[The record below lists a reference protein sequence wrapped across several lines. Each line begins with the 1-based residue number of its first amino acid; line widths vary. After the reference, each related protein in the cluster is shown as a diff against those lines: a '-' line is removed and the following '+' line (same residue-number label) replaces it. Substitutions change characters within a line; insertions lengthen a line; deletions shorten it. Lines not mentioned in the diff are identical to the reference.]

1 MSAVTACACNAG
13 PLRVAG
19 SIALAALAYIV
30 AMPVQ
35 AQAPSQSQSAQA
47 YPSRPVRML
56 VPFAPGGT
64 TDILGRVVANH
75 MGQSWGQTVIVDN
88 RPGANGIIASEMT
101 AKANPDG
108 YTLMY
113 VAIGHAINSL
123 IYRKLPYDTERDFTP
138 ISLGATFAQ
147 LVLVHPGVPATSV
160 KELLALARARP
171 GGLNFASGGIGSSQ
185 HLAGA
190 LFTWLGKVQIG
201 HVPYKGGAPALTD
214 LMARNVDMMIIQPNS
229 PEQVSGGRVR
239 ALAVTSP
246 RRNAAWP
253 DLPTVAEAG
262 LPGYESQAWYGLVGP
277 RNLPAGVLKQVSEQA
292 IAALGGKDMRQRIAA
307 QGGEVIASSPAEFGA
322 FIRREIE
329 RYAKVVKETGI
340 VAE

>member
-1 MSAVTACACNAG
+1 MKVAAG
-13 PLRVAG
+13 V
-19 SIALAALAYIV
+19 AALLVLGAV
-30 AMPVQ
+30 QVHAQQPQNFPV
-35 AQAPSQSQSAQA
+35 
-47 YPSRPVRML
+47 RPIRML

-64 TDILGRVVANH
+64 TDIMARVVASQMSNA
-75 MGQSWGQTVIVDN
+75 WGQTAIVDN

-101 AKANPDG
+101 AKASPDG
-108 YTLMY
+108 YTLLY

-147 LVLVHPGVPATSV
+147 LVLVHPGVPAASL
-160 KELLALARARP
+160 KDLLALARSKP
-171 GGLNFASGGIGSSQ
+171 GAMSYASGGIGSSQ

-190 LFTWLGKVQIG
+190 LFAWQGRLQIN
-201 HVPYKGGAPALTD
+201 HVPYKGGAPGLTD
-214 LMARNVDMMIIQPNS
+214 LMARNVDMMIIQPTS
-229 PEQVSGGRVR
+229 PEQVTGGRVR

-246 RRNAAWP
+246 RRNAAWT

-277 RNLPAGVLKQVSEQA
+277 RGLSREVLGRLSEQA
-292 IAALGGKDMRQRIAA
+292 VAALTTKDMRQRIAA
-307 QGGEVIASSPAEFGA
+307 QGGEVVASSPAEFTA

-329 RYAKVVKETGI
+329 RYGKVVKESGI

>member
-1 MSAVTACACNAG
+1 MKA
-13 PLRVAG
+13 VAG
-19 SIALAALAYIV
+19 VAALLVLGAAQV
-30 AMPVQ
+30 HAQQPQNFPV
-35 AQAPSQSQSAQA
+35 
-47 YPSRPVRML
+47 RPIRML

-64 TDILGRVVANH
+64 TDIMARVVASQ
-75 MGQSWGQTVIVDN
+75 MSTAWGQTAIVDN

-101 AKANPDG
+101 AKASPDG
-108 YTLMY
+108 YTLLY

-147 LVLVHPGVPATSV
+147 LVLVHPGVPAASL
-160 KELLALARARP
+160 KDLLALARSKP
-171 GGLNFASGGIGSSQ
+171 GAMSYASGGIGSSQ

-190 LFTWLGKVQIG
+190 LFAWQGRLQVN
-201 HVPYKGGAPALTD
+201 HVPYKGGAPGLTD
-214 LMARNVDMMIIQPNS
+214 LMARNVDMMIIQPTS
-229 PEQVSGGRVR
+229 PEQVTGGRVR

-246 RRNAAWP
+246 RRNAAWT

-277 RNLPAGVLKQVSEQA
+277 RGLSREVLGRLSEQA
-292 IAALGGKDMRQRIAA
+292 VAALTTKDMRQRIAA
-307 QGGEVIASSPAEFGA
+307 QGGEVVASSPAEFTA

-329 RYAKVVKETGI
+329 RYGKVVKESGI

>member
-1 MSAVTACACNAG
+1 MKAAAG
-13 PLRVAG
+13 V
-19 SIALAALAYIV
+19 AALLVLGA
-30 AMPVQ
+30 VQ
-35 AQAPSQSQSAQA
+35 AHAQQ
-47 YPSRPVRML
+47 PQNFPVRPIRML

-64 TDILGRVVANH
+64 TDIMARVVASQMSNA
-75 MGQSWGQTVIVDN
+75 WGQTAIVDN

-101 AKANPDG
+101 AKASADG
-108 YTLMY
+108 YTLLY

-147 LVLVHPGVPATSV
+147 LVLVHPGVPAASL
-160 KELLALARARP
+160 KDLLALARSKP
-171 GGLNFASGGIGSSQ
+171 GAMSYASGGIGSSQ

-190 LFTWLGKVQIG
+190 LFAWQGRLQIN
-201 HVPYKGGAPALTD
+201 HVPYKGGAPGLTD
-214 LMARNVDMMIIQPNS
+214 LMARNVDMMIIQPTS
-229 PEQVSGGRVR
+229 PEQVTGGRVR

-246 RRNAAWP
+246 RRNAAWT

-277 RNLPAGVLKQVSEQA
+277 RGLSRELLGRLSEQA
-292 IAALGGKDMRQRIAA
+292 VAALTTKDMRQRIAA
-307 QGGEVIASSPAEFGA
+307 HGGEGVASSPAEFTA

-329 RYAKVVKETGI
+329 RYGKVVKESGI

>member
-1 MSAVTACACNAG
+1 
-13 PLRVAG
+13 
-19 SIALAALAYIV
+19 
-30 AMPVQ
+30 
-35 AQAPSQSQSAQA
+35 
-47 YPSRPVRML
+47 ML
-56 VPFAPGGT
+56 IPFAPGGT
-64 TDILGRVVANH
+64 TDILGRVVATHLGSQLN
-75 MGQSWGQTVIVDN
+75 QTVIVDN

-101 AKANPDG
+101 ARANPDG
-108 YTLMY
+108 YTLLY

-123 IYRKLPYDTERDFTP
+123 IYAKLPYDTERDFTP

-147 LVLVHPGVPATSV
+147 LVLVHPGVPANSV
-160 KELLALARARP
+160 KELIALARARP
-171 GGLNFASGGIGSSQ
+171 KTLNYASGGIGSSQ

-190 LFTWLGKVQIG
+190 LFAWQGKIDIG

-229 PEQVSGGRVR
+229 PEQIAGGRVR

-246 RRNAAWP
+246 VRNAAWP

-277 RNLPAGVLKQVSEQA
+277 RGLPREVLKQISEQA
-292 IAALGGKDMRQRIAA
+292 VMALTSKDMRQRIAA
-307 QGGEVIASSPAEFGA
+307 QGGEVIASSPAEFAA

-340 VAE
+340 VAQ

>member
-1 MSAVTACACNAG
+1 MKA
-13 PLRVAG
+13 VAG
-19 SIALAALAYIV
+19 VAALLVLGA
-30 AMPVQ
+30 AQ
-35 AQAPSQSQSAQA
+35 AQAQQLQTFPV
-47 YPSRPVRML
+47 RPIRML

-64 TDILGRVVANH
+64 TDIMARVVASQ
-75 MGQSWGQTVIVDN
+75 MSTAWGQTAIVDN

-101 AKANPDG
+101 AKASPDG
-108 YTLMY
+108 YTLLY

-147 LVLVHPGVPATSV
+147 LVLVHPGVPAASL
-160 KELLALARARP
+160 KDLLALARSKP
-171 GGLNFASGGIGSSQ
+171 GAMSYASGGIGSSQ

-190 LFTWLGKVQIG
+190 LFAWQGRLQVN
-201 HVPYKGGAPALTD
+201 HVPYKGGAPGLTD
-214 LMARNVDMMIIQPNS
+214 LMARNVDMMIIQPTS
-229 PEQVSGGRVR
+229 PEQVTGGRVR

-246 RRNAAWP
+246 RRNAAWT

-277 RNLPAGVLKQVSEQA
+277 RGLSREVLGRLSEQA
-292 IAALGGKDMRQRIAA
+292 VAALTTKDMRQRIAA
-307 QGGEVIASSPAEFGA
+307 QGGEVVASSPAEFTA

-329 RYAKVVKETGI
+329 RYGKVVKESGI

>member
-1 MSAVTACACNAG
+1 MHIRRPCLAVLLASVFALPG
-13 PLRVAG
+13 
-19 SIALAALAYIV
+19 ALAH
-30 AMPVQ
+30 
-35 AQAPSQSQSAQA
+35 AQAFPN
-47 YPSRPVRML
+47 RPIRML

-64 TDILGRVVANH
+64 TDILARVVAGQ
-75 MGQSWGQTVIVDN
+75 MGQTWSQTVIVDN
-88 RPGANGIIASEMT
+88 RPGANGIIASETT
-101 AKANPDG
+101 ARSNPDG
-108 YTLMY
+108 YTLLY
-113 VAIGHAINSL
+113 VAIGHAINAL
-123 IYRKLPYDTERDFTP
+123 IYSKLPYDTERDFTP

-147 LVLVHPGVPATSV
+147 LVLVHPGVQAGSV

-171 GGLNFASGGIGSSQ
+171 KTLNYASGGIGSSQ

-190 LFTWLGKVQIG
+190 LFGWQGKVQIG
-201 HVPYKGGAPALTD
+201 HVPYKGGAPGLTD

-229 PEQVSGGRVR
+229 PEQIAGGRVK

-262 LPGYESQAWYGLVGP
+262 LPGYESQAWYGMVGP
-277 RNLPAGVLKQVSEQA
+277 RNLPRGVLAQLNEQA
-292 IAALGGKDMRQRIAA
+292 VAALTSKDARARIAA
-307 QGGEVIASSPAEFGA
+307 QGGEVVAGSPAEFAA
-322 FIRREIE
+322 FIRREME

>member
-1 MSAVTACACNAG
+1 MKATAG
-13 PLRVAG
+13 V
-19 SIALAALAYIV
+19 AALLVLGAAQV
-30 AMPVQ
+30 HAQQPQNFPV
-35 AQAPSQSQSAQA
+35 
-47 YPSRPVRML
+47 RPIRML

-64 TDILGRVVANH
+64 TDIMARVVASQMSNA
-75 MGQSWGQTVIVDN
+75 WGQTAIVDN

-101 AKANPDG
+101 AKASPDG
-108 YTLMY
+108 YTLLY

-147 LVLVHPGVPATSV
+147 LVLVHPGVPAASL
-160 KELLALARARP
+160 KDLLALARSKP
-171 GGLNFASGGIGSSQ
+171 GAMSYASGGIGSSQ

-190 LFTWLGKVQIG
+190 LFAWQGRLQVN
-201 HVPYKGGAPALTD
+201 HVPYKGGAPGLTD
-214 LMARNVDMMIIQPNS
+214 LMARNVDMMIIQPTS
-229 PEQVSGGRVR
+229 PEQVTGGRVR

-246 RRNAAWP
+246 RRNAAWT

-277 RNLPAGVLKQVSEQA
+277 RGLSREVLGRLSEQA
-292 IAALGGKDMRQRIAA
+292 VAALTTKDMRQRIAA
-307 QGGEVIASSPAEFGA
+307 QGGEVVASSPAEFTA

-329 RYAKVVKETGI
+329 RYGKVVKESGI

>member
-1 MSAVTACACNAG
+1 MKAAAAAG
-13 PLRVAG
+13 V
-19 SIALAALAYIV
+19 AALLVLGAAQV
-30 AMPVQ
+30 HAQQPQNFPV
-35 AQAPSQSQSAQA
+35 
-47 YPSRPVRML
+47 RPIRML
-56 VPFAPGGT
+56 VPFAPAGT
-64 TDILGRVVANH
+64 TDIMARVVASQMSNA
-75 MGQSWGQTVIVDN
+75 WGQTAIVDN

-101 AKANPDG
+101 AKASPDG
-108 YTLMY
+108 YTLLY

-147 LVLVHPGVPATSV
+147 LVLVHPGVPAASL
-160 KELLALARARP
+160 KDLLALARSKP
-171 GGLNFASGGIGSSQ
+171 GAMSYASGGIGSSQ

-190 LFTWLGKVQIG
+190 LFAWQGRLQIN
-201 HVPYKGGAPALTD
+201 HVPYKGGAPGLTD
-214 LMARNVDMMIIQPNS
+214 LMARNVDMMIIQPTS
-229 PEQVSGGRVR
+229 PEQVTGGRVR

-246 RRNAAWP
+246 RRNAAWT

-277 RNLPAGVLKQVSEQA
+277 RGLSREVLGRLSEQA
-292 IAALGGKDMRQRIAA
+292 VAALTTKDMRQRIAA
-307 QGGEVIASSPAEFGA
+307 QGGEVVASSPAEFTA

-329 RYAKVVKETGI
+329 RYGKVVKESGI

>member
-1 MSAVTACACNAG
+1 MKAAAG
-13 PLRVAG
+13 V
-19 SIALAALAYIV
+19 AALLVLGATQV
-30 AMPVQ
+30 HAQQPQTFPV
-35 AQAPSQSQSAQA
+35 
-47 YPSRPVRML
+47 RPIRML

-64 TDILGRVVANH
+64 TDIMARVVASQMSNA
-75 MGQSWGQTVIVDN
+75 WGQTAIVDN

-101 AKANPDG
+101 AKASPDG
-108 YTLMY
+108 YTLLY

-147 LVLVHPGVPATSV
+147 LVLVHPGVPAASL
-160 KELLALARARP
+160 KDLLALARSKP
-171 GGLNFASGGIGSSQ
+171 GAMSYASGGIGSSQ

-190 LFTWLGKVQIG
+190 LFAWQGRLQIN
-201 HVPYKGGAPALTD
+201 HVPYKGGAPGLTD
-214 LMARNVDMMIIQPNS
+214 LMARNVDMMIIQPTS
-229 PEQVSGGRVR
+229 PEQVTGGRVR

-246 RRNAAWP
+246 RRNAAWT

-277 RNLPAGVLKQVSEQA
+277 RGLSREVLGRLSEQA
-292 IAALGGKDMRQRIAA
+292 VAALTTKDRRQRIAA
-307 QGGEVIASSPAEFGA
+307 QGGEVVASSPAEFTA

-329 RYAKVVKETGI
+329 RYGKVVKESGI

>member
-1 MSAVTACACNAG
+1 MKAAAG
-13 PLRVAG
+13 V
-19 SIALAALAYIV
+19 AALLVLGAAQV
-30 AMPVQ
+30 HAQQPQNFPV
-35 AQAPSQSQSAQA
+35 
-47 YPSRPVRML
+47 RPIRML

-64 TDILGRVVANH
+64 TDIMARVVASQMSNA
-75 MGQSWGQTVIVDN
+75 WGQTAIVDN

-101 AKANPDG
+101 AKASPDG
-108 YTLMY
+108 YTLLY

-147 LVLVHPGVPATSV
+147 LVLVHPGVPAASL
-160 KELLALARARP
+160 KDLLALARSKP
-171 GGLNFASGGIGSSQ
+171 GAMSYASGGIGSSQ

-190 LFTWLGKVQIG
+190 LFAWQGRLQIN
-201 HVPYKGGAPALTD
+201 HVPYKGGAPGLTD
-214 LMARNVDMMIIQPNS
+214 LMARNVDMMIIQPTS
-229 PEQVSGGRVR
+229 PEQVTGGRVR

-246 RRNAAWP
+246 RRNAAWT

-277 RNLPAGVLKQVSEQA
+277 RGLSREVLGRLSEQA
-292 IAALGGKDMRQRIAA
+292 VAALTTKDMRQRIAA
-307 QGGEVIASSPAEFGA
+307 QGGEVVASSPAEFTA
-322 FIRREIE
+322 FLRRAIA
-329 RYAKVVKETGI
+329 RYGKVVKESGI

>member
-1 MSAVTACACNAG
+1 
-13 PLRVAG
+13 
-19 SIALAALAYIV
+19 
-30 AMPVQ
+30 
-35 AQAPSQSQSAQA
+35 
-47 YPSRPVRML
+47 ML
-56 VPFAPGGT
+56 IPFAPGGT
-64 TDILGRVVANH
+64 TDILGRVVATHLGSQLN
-75 MGQSWGQTVIVDN
+75 QTVIVDN

-101 AKANPDG
+101 ARANPDG
-108 YTLMY
+108 YTLLY

-123 IYRKLPYDTERDFTP
+123 IYAKLPYDTERDFTP

-147 LVLVHPGVPATSV
+147 LVLVHPGVPANSV
-160 KELLALARARP
+160 KELIALARARP
-171 GGLNFASGGIGSSQ
+171 KTLNYASGGIGSSQ

-190 LFTWLGKVQIG
+190 LFAWQGKIDIG

-229 PEQVSGGRVR
+229 PEQIAGGRVR

-246 RRNAAWP
+246 TRNAAWP

-277 RNLPAGVLKQVSEQA
+277 RGLPREVLKQISEQA
-292 IAALGGKDMRQRIAA
+292 VTALTSKDMRQRIAA
-307 QGGEVIASSPAEFGA
+307 QGGEVIASSPAEFAA
-322 FIRREIE
+322 FIRQEIE

-340 VAE
+340 VAQ

>member
-1 MSAVTACACNAG
+1 MH
-13 PLRVAG
+13 
-19 SIALAALAYIV
+19 
-30 AMPVQ
+30 
-35 AQAPSQSQSAQA
+35 AQPTPG
-47 YPSRPVRML
+47 YPARPIRML

-64 TDILGRVVANH
+64 TDILARVVANQ
-75 MGQSWGQTVIVDN
+75 MGQAWSQTVIVDN
-88 RPGANGIIASEMT
+88 RPGANGIIASETT
-101 AKANPDG
+101 AKSNADG
-108 YTLMY
+108 YTLLY

-147 LVLVHPGVPATSV
+147 LVLVHPGVAATSV
-160 KELLALARARP
+160 KELLALARSSSK
-171 GGLNFASGGIGSSQ
+171 GLNYASGGVGSSQ

-190 LFTWLGKVQIG
+190 LFAWSGKVDIG
-201 HVPYKGGAPALTD
+201 HVPYKGGAPGLTD

-246 RRNAAWP
+246 KRNAAWP

-277 RNLPAGVLKQVSEQA
+277 RNLPREVLKALHEQA
-292 IAALGGKDMRQRIAA
+292 AAALGAKDMRQRIAA
-307 QGGEVIASSPAEFGA
+307 QGGEVIASSPTEFA
-322 FIRREIE
+322 TFIRREID
-329 RYAKVVKETGI
+329 RYAKVVRETGI

>member
-1 MSAVTACACNAG
+1 MKAAAG
-13 PLRVAG
+13 V
-19 SIALAALAYIV
+19 AALLVLGAAQV
-30 AMPVQ
+30 HAQQPQNFPV
-35 AQAPSQSQSAQA
+35 
-47 YPSRPVRML
+47 RPIRML

-64 TDILGRVVANH
+64 TDIMARVVASQMSNA
-75 MGQSWGQTVIVDN
+75 WGQTAIVDN

-101 AKANPDG
+101 AKASPDG
-108 YTLMY
+108 YTLLY

-147 LVLVHPGVPATSV
+147 LVLVHPGVPAASL
-160 KELLALARARP
+160 KDLLALARSKP
-171 GGLNFASGGIGSSQ
+171 GAMSYVSGGIGSSQ

-190 LFTWLGKVQIG
+190 LFAWQGRLQIN
-201 HVPYKGGAPALTD
+201 HVPYKGGAPGLTD
-214 LMARNVDMMIIQPNS
+214 LMARNVDMMIIQPTS
-229 PEQVSGGRVR
+229 PEQVTGGRVR

-246 RRNAAWP
+246 RRNAAWT

-277 RNLPAGVLKQVSEQA
+277 RGLSREVLGRLSEQA
-292 IAALGGKDMRQRIAA
+292 VAALTTKDMRQRIAA
-307 QGGEVIASSPAEFGA
+307 QGGEVVASSPAEFTA

-329 RYAKVVKETGI
+329 RYGKVVKESGI

>member
-1 MSAVTACACNAG
+1 MKAAG
-13 PLRVAG
+13 V
-19 SIALAALAYIV
+19 AALLVLGATQV
-30 AMPVQ
+30 HAQQPQNFPV
-35 AQAPSQSQSAQA
+35 
-47 YPSRPVRML
+47 RPIRML

-64 TDILGRVVANH
+64 TDIMARVVASQMSNA
-75 MGQSWGQTVIVDN
+75 WGQTAIVDN

-101 AKANPDG
+101 AKASPDG
-108 YTLMY
+108 YTLLY

-147 LVLVHPGVPATSV
+147 LVLVHPGVPAASL
-160 KELLALARARP
+160 KDLLALARSKP
-171 GGLNFASGGIGSSQ
+171 GAMSYASGGIGSSQ

-190 LFTWLGKVQIG
+190 LFAWQGRLQIN
-201 HVPYKGGAPALTD
+201 HVPYKGGAPGLTD
-214 LMARNVDMMIIQPNS
+214 LMARNVDMMIIQPTS
-229 PEQVSGGRVR
+229 PEQVTGGRVR

-246 RRNAAWP
+246 RRNAAWT

-277 RNLPAGVLKQVSEQA
+277 RGLSREVLGRLSEQA
-292 IAALGGKDMRQRIAA
+292 VAALTTKDLRQRIAA
-307 QGGEVIASSPAEFGA
+307 QGGEVVASSPAEFTA

-329 RYAKVVKETGI
+329 RYGKVVKESGI

>member
-1 MSAVTACACNAG
+1 MKAAAWLVALLA
-13 PLRVAG
+13 AG
-19 SIALAALAYIV
+19 SAQ
-30 AMPVQ
+30 VQ
-35 AQAPSQSQSAQA
+35 AQQAQNF
-47 YPSRPVRML
+47 PVRPIRML

-64 TDILGRVVANH
+64 TDIMARVVAAQMSNA
-75 MGQSWGQTVIVDN
+75 WGQTAIVDN

-101 AKANPDG
+101 AKASPDG
-108 YTLMY
+108 YTVLY

-171 GGLNFASGGIGSSQ
+171 GTMSYASGGIGSSQ

-190 LFTWLGKVQIG
+190 LFAWQGRLQVN
-201 HVPYKGGAPALTD
+201 HVPYKGGAPGLTD
-214 LMARNVDMMIIQPNS
+214 LMARNVDMMIIQPTS
-229 PEQVSGGRVR
+229 PEQVTGGRVR

-246 RRNAAWP
+246 GRNAAWP
-253 DLPTVAEAG
+253 DLPTLAEAG
-262 LPGYESQAWYGLVGP
+262 LPGYESQAWYGMVGP
-277 RNLPAGVLKQVSEQA
+277 RGLSGEVLGRLSGQA
-292 IAALGGKDMRQRIAA
+292 VAALTTKEMRQRIAA
-307 QGGEVIASSPAEFGA
+307 QGGEVVASSPAEFA
-322 FIRREIE
+322 SFIRREIE
-329 RYAKVVKETGI
+329 RYGKVVKESGI